1 MTLDEA
7 REHIG
12 DAVIFSTHPGE
23 ADGGVIT
30 SVNDS
35 YVFVRY
41 VRNGAPQA
49 TRPQDLTLMRGGSI
63 GEHFRLNMTDAG
75 FPIAGV
81 SGG

>member
-1 MTLDEA
+1 MTLEEA

-12 DAVIFSTHPGE
+12 HGVVYSTHPGE

-35 YVFVRY
+35 FVFVRY
-41 VRNGAPQA
+41 GRNGTAKA
-49 TRPQDLTLMRGGSI
+49 TRPGCLTLMRGGSVR
-63 GEHFRLNMTDAG
+63 EHFRLNMTGAG